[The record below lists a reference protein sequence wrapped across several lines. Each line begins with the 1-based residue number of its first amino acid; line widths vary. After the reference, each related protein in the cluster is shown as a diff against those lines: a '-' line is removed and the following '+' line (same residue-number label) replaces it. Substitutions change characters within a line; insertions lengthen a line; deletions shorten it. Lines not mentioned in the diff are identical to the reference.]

1 MDHYYSP
8 PWVATSP
15 WRIFIKGFRMLFFPT
30 KKAKKELGINDFKK
44 ELSTLISEARKAGVN
59 WHSLADA
66 LEDESR
72 RLHEYWALTSPLF

>member
-1 MDHYYSP
+1 MGRNIPMAH
-8 PWVATSP
+8 
-15 WRIFIKGFRMLFFPT
+15 FHKGISHAVFPT

-66 LEDESR
+66 LEDKSR